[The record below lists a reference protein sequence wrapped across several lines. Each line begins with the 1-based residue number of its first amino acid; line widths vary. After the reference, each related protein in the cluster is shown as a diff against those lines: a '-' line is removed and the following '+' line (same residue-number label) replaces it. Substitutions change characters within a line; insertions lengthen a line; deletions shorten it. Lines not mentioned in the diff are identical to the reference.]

1 MKFTSIDIDDFK
13 VHAYTVLLK
22 EMSRT
27 FHISCTTGNVQDMPS
42 ILYIGNC
49 IVYVALCCSRKCTG
63 IQEFPGL
70 GNLPEMWHILY
81 ITFTKTAPENL
92 KFLPVYIAIYFRCV
106 TFI

>member
-1 MKFTSIDIDDFK
+1 MLPY
-13 VHAYTVLLK
+13 AAA
-22 EMSRT
+22 
-27 FHISCTTGNVQDMPS
+27 GNVQE
-42 ILYIGNC
+42 
-49 IVYVALCCSRKCTG
+49 

-106 TFI
+106 TFSDVLLVYY

>member
-63 IQEFPGL
+63 
-70 GNLPEMWHILY
+70 NLPETWHILY
-81 ITFTKTAPENL
+81 ITFTNTAPENL